1 MSTTYEIIRFAK
13 PSKKELQMLDYFYE
27 YDSFRVIDSD
37 GDDTS
42 EYIRLFRTDDKLFS
56 NLVGS
61 RFAQRIE
68 LPEIVTDYKTLYKD
82 LGFDEEAIYNEK
94 IYPIYSNGLHAD
106 YTDGVIEKRIN
117 FSELDNYKIKV
128 TVSCVAI
135 KMEPLWNS
143 DEVCFC
149 PNRER
154 IKKYIPDLNE
164 YRFAPI
170 NNGIL
175 AKAEIPF
182 LIFERNKGKC
192 FIEKH

>member
-13 PSKKELQMLDYFYE
+13 PSKKELQMLDYFSE
-27 YDSFRVIDSD
+27 YDSFRVADFD

-42 EYIRLFRTDDKLFS
+42 EYIRLFRTNDKLFS

-117 FSELDNYKIKV
+117 FSELDNYKNKV

-135 KMEPLWNS
+135 KMETLWSS
-143 DEVCFC
+143 DEVCFY

-154 IKKYIPDLNE
+154 IKKYIPDLTE
-164 YRFAPI
+164 YRFAPV

-175 AKAEIPF
+175 ARAEIPF

>member
-1 MSTTYEIIRFAK
+1 M
-13 PSKKELQMLDYFYE
+13 
-27 YDSFRVIDSD
+27 
-37 GDDTS
+37 
-42 EYIRLFRTDDKLFS
+42 
-56 NLVGS
+56 
-61 RFAQRIE
+61 
-68 LPEIVTDYKTLYKD
+68 
-82 LGFDEEAIYNEK
+82 
-94 IYPIYSNGLHAD
+94 HAD